1 MNFIEFAQRTINA
14 LNNSG
19 VNYVIV
25 GGILVS
31 YYGEPRVT
39 RDIDVVIDVKPEED
53 DKISQLVK
61 SFEENE
67 LCVIG
72 GKNRIKE
79 ALFEKSHFTIFNKSY
94 LYWVDAKG
102 VYDILDKL
110 AIETKVK
117 GKLFGKEAWIE
128 APEVLV
134 ISKLSLYYSERG
146 IEDAKSIIRV
156 SWDKLNK
163 KRLKALAEKF
173 GVLFR
178 LRKILQELDL
188 EL

>member
-39 RDIDVVIDVKPEED
+39 RDIDVIIDVKPEED

-79 ALFEKSHFTIFNKSY
+79 ALFEKFHFN
-94 LYWVDAKG
+94 D
-102 VYDILDKL
+102 
-110 AIETKVK
+110 
-117 GKLFGKEAWIE
+117 
-128 APEVLV
+128 
-134 ISKLSLYYSERG
+134 
-146 IEDAKSIIRV
+146 
-156 SWDKLNK
+156 
-163 KRLKALAEKF
+163 
-173 GVLFR
+173 
-178 LRKILQELDL
+178 LQ
-188 EL
+188 

>member
-1 MNFIEFAQRTINA
+1 MR
-14 LNNSG
+14 NS
-19 VNYVIV
+19 
-25 GGILVS
+25 IL
-31 YYGEPRVT
+31 
-39 RDIDVVIDVKPEED
+39 
-53 DKISQLVK
+53 
-61 SFEENE
+61 
-67 LCVIG
+67 
-72 GKNRIKE
+72 
-79 ALFEKSHFTIFNKSY
+79 TIFNKSY